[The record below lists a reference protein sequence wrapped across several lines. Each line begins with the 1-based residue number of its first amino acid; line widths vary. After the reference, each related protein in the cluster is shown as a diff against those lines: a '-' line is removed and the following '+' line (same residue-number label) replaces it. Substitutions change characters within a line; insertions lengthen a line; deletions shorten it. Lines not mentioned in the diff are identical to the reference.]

1 MQIKQKIMAGWGN
14 IPKCS
19 GTVFYPE
26 TTQDVQEIVRDNAAC
41 IAFGNGRSYG
51 DSALGNRMVSTRSLP
66 PVFDVN
72 PQTGVLRCGA
82 GVLLADILAKII
94 PLGWTLPVLPG
105 TRYITVGGA
114 IAANVHGKNQRR
126 PNLLSNYLLDFQLV
140 TESGE
145 LYACSRTQHPAVFWN
160 TIGGMGRTGIITE
173 ARLQL
178 EPLPSVWLEQRT
190 EPAANLAEICTTLAA
205 PSSADFA
212 VAWLHPVRRTGRV
225 FFARYTNDTTPTP
238 FPVGRPLNIP
248 FFAPNAL
255 LNRYT
260 MRLYH
265 DWYAW
270 RNRPGVR
277 RVPLER
283 YFFPLDGLL
292 NWNRL
297 YGQRGFVQYQVCFP
311 RAQALAGGT
320 ALLDTLE
327 QHGLMPFLVVIKHHH
342 APEPELVHG
351 FVQDGFSLAIDLKPP
366 RHWPQVVV
374 NLDAVTAQFGGKIY
388 AVKDAS
394 SSPGVIGLRH
404 EALSGAKFR
413 SLQTIRWNFR

>member
-1 MQIKQKIMAGWGN
+1 MAGWGN
-14 IPKCS
+14 FLKCS

-26 TTQDVQEIVRDNAAC
+26 TVPEVQEIVRENAAC

-51 DSALGNRMVSTRSLP
+51 DSALGERMVSTRSLLP
-66 PVFDVN
+66 LFDFDAK
-72 PQTGVLRCGA
+72 TGVLRCGT
-82 GVLLADILAKII
+82 GVLFADILAKVI
-94 PLGWTLPVLPG
+94 PLRWMLPVLPG

-114 IAANVHGKNQRR
+114 IAANVHGKNQRT

-140 TESGE
+140 TETGDVQ
-145 LYACSRTQHPAVFWN
+145 LCSRTEHPAVFWN

-178 EPLPSVWLEQRT
+178 VPLPSVWLEQRT
-190 EPAANLAEICTTLAA
+190 APAADLAEVLSTLANN
-205 PSSADFA
+205 STADFA
-212 VAWLHPVRRTGRV
+212 VAWLHPTRRNGRV
-225 FFARYTNDTTPTP
+225 FFARYSDASSPTP
-238 FPVGRPLNIP
+238 FPAERPLNIP

-255 LNRYT
+255 LNRHT
-260 MRLYH
+260 MRWYH
-265 DWYAW
+265 HWYAW
-270 RNRPGVR
+270 KNRPGVR
-277 RVPLER
+277 RVSLER

-320 ALLDTLE
+320 ALLDTLDK
-327 QHGLMPFLVVIKHHH
+327 HGLMPFLVVIKQHH

-351 FVQDGFSLAIDLKPP
+351 FVQDGFSFAIDLKPP
-366 RHWPQVVV
+366 RNWPQVVGD
-374 NLDAVTAQFGGKIY
+374 LDAVTARFGGKIY

-394 SSPGVIGLRH
+394 SSPGVVGLRH
-404 EALSGAKFR
+404 AAISGTKFV
-413 SLQTIRWNFR
+413 SLQKERYEIGVMRDKK